1 ASGASPE
8 MMMERH
14 REQVEKEE
22 APTGATA
29 LLGTPQSSAS
39 KLGRLETDNEAGV
52 SESAK
57 SGEDAWQYKKDMPL
71 QQQALILNQQVQAEN
86 NYISRA
92 ELAELLNNTILL
104 AQQMGKEFTV
114 LRKEAVKNRDLKK
127 SDSYIN
133 GLKPLM
139 TMKVVADN
147 AYIMPDLEWFFS
159 RSQPGTVEYSFFSL
173 ARSGWCVAAGS
184 CTIGKIDRPEAQ
196 KLRIRWQTL
205 EPQLTGIFKQIADY
219 TIEHLD
225 SQ

>member
-1 ASGASPE
+1 
-8 MMMERH
+8 
-14 REQVEKEE
+14 
-22 APTGATA
+22 A